1 MLDKI
6 ASNSCGD
13 DDNGGRA
20 SSIGGNPENSED
32 VSRERE
38 GVIGCEEELPKG
50 KRHPPEDEL
59 EGSVEFEKDGQ
70 EIEALQNLFDK
81 KQEGCKNRS

>member
-20 SSIGGNPENSED
+20 SSTRGNPENYED

-38 GVIGCEEELPKG
+38 GVIGCEEELPRG
-50 KRHPPEDEL
+50 KRHPSEDEL
-59 EGSVEFEKDGQ
+59 EGSVEFEKIGQ
-70 EIEALQNLFDK
+70 EVEALQNLFDR
-81 KQEGCKNRS
+81 KQEGCISRS